1 MDFTYKVKMRHQWRP
16 GVGGFVDLNCGWYCQ
31 DALLGWYC
39 KKHNMSDIKAKRN
52 RLSFGFS
59 PEDSYC
65 YEIKIPCDIQ
75 RYKQALL
82 KHGPIIVSGKL
93 GMADFG
99 LLGGVNHYVLI
110 VSVDTKRGKIT
121 IQDPLNINFGIP
133 GYSGCRIYDFYSVAL
148 KIEETLVVNEYKL
161 AYFRCK

>member
-16 GVGGFVDLNCGWYCQ
+16 EVGGFVDLNC
-31 DALLGWYC
+31 GWYC

-59 PEDSYC
+59 LEDSYC

-99 LLGGVNHYVLI
+99 LLGGVNHYILI

-121 IQDPLNINFGIP
+121 IQDPLNINFWMP
-133 GYSGCRIYDFYSVAL
+133 GYSGCRIYDFYSVAP

>member
-65 YEIKIPCDIQ
+65 YEIKILVIF
-75 RYKQALL
+75 K
-82 KHGPIIVSGKL
+82 
-93 GMADFG
+93 
-99 LLGGVNHYVLI
+99 
-110 VSVDTKRGKIT
+110 
-121 IQDPLNINFGIP
+121 GI
-133 GYSGCRIYDFYSVAL
+133 SRLF
-148 KIEETLVVNEYKL
+148 
-161 AYFRCK
+161 